1 MLAILMF
8 MQIVPSGDKLPEEVG
23 FPGM

>member
-8 MQIVPSGDKLPEEVG
+8 MQIVPFGPV
-23 FPGM
+23 FPDQAGVPGK